1 MNYKPIIIVAGEP
14 FSIFIEIFFKALK
27 KNRFKHPIVLI
38 VSKNLMIKQMKKL
51 KINHKFFLINKN
63 NFDLAKLNNARTYI
77 IDVDFSFKKPFE
89 KITNK
94 SNKYISKCFKIAGS
108 LLKKNECAGLINGPI
123 SKRHFLSGNFP
134 GITEYLAYET
144 NTKNNVAM
152 LIYNK
157 KLSVSPLT
165 THLPLKNVHKYLSKA
180 KIVKQVKLIVNFYYK
195 KFNKKPKIAITGLN
209 PHCESNFETSE
220 EKKIIIPAINYLIKN
235 KYKVYGPFAAD
246 TIFLKEQSKN
256 YDVIIGMYHD
266 QVLTPIKTIF
276 GFDAINITL
285 GLPYIRISPDHGP
298 NFPMLGKNISNPKS
312 LVSAL
317 KFFDNK

>member
-1 MNYKPIIIVAGEP
+1 MNYKPIIVVAGEP

-27 KNRFKHPIVLI
+27 KNKFKNPIILI

-51 KINHKFFLINKN
+51 NINHKFFLLDKDY
-63 NFDLAKLNNARTYI
+63 FDCTKLSNIKPYI
-77 IDVDFSFKKPFE
+77 IDVDFLFKKPFE
-89 KITNK
+89 KITSK
-94 SNKYISKCFKIAGS
+94 SNKYISKCFKIASS

-144 NTKNNVAM
+144 NTKDNVAM

-165 THLPLKNVHKYLSKA
+165 THLPLKDVHKYLSKA
-180 KIVKQVKLIVNFYYK
+180 KIIRQVKLIVNFYYK

-209 PHCESNFETSE
+209 PHCESNFKTSE
-220 EKKIIIPAINYLIKN
+220 EKKIIIPAINYLKKN
-235 KYKVYGPFAAD
+235 KYKVSGPFAAD

-298 NFPMLGKNISNPKS
+298 NFSMLGKNISNPKS
-312 LVSAL
+312 IISAL
-317 KFFDNK
+317 KFFDNQ

>member
-51 KINHKFFLINKN
+51 KINHKFFLISKN
-63 NFDLAKLNNARTYI
+63 NFDLAKLNNSRTYI

-94 SNKYISKCFKIAGS
+94 SNKYISKCFKIAS
-108 LLKKNECAGLINGPI
+108 MLLKKNECAGLINGPI

-134 GITEYLAYET
+134 GITEYLAHET
-144 NTKNNVAM
+144 NTKDNVAM

-235 KYKVYGPFAAD
+235 KYKVSGPFAAD
-246 TIFLKEQSKN
+246 TIFLREQSKN

-298 NFPMLGKNISNPKS
+298 NFSMLGKNISNPKS